1 MSRFQKNQLFIH
13 FKTIHF
19 FMETL
24 TKSVSVSL
32 PVAVQYAK
40 LVNLADLLF
49 KEAKKA
55 GDTATKLN
63 PSLQAYKDLCSNKDY
78 QALVDPNFLTNYNVL
93 YNVQMNDVLISGI
106 GDLVY
111 YGFIA
116 QNKSTKDYVIAIRGT
131 ENILEAI
138 ADAFF
143 IPTTFNEFNNNSL
156 VPSGFYDLYKSG
168 QIVSLP
174 DVTSPI
180 TPMSLTSLTA
190 NPVAKLP
197 DAPNVQTIVS
207 GHSLGASLATYYAA
221 AAAMGKGKGYDLC
234 LYTYASPM
242 SGDTTFADT
251 FNNSVPD
258 SIRIHNLSDI
268 VPSLP
273 KYPVIGQQIYTQVNE
288 GYQIDS
294 KNYPEIK
301 TGALCAHQLWIYEYV
316 LESLNGNAD
325 PDILNFNSGNC
336 KATS

>member
-1 MSRFQKNQLFIH
+1 MD
-13 FKTIHF
+13 
-19 FMETL
+19 TL
-24 TKSVSVSL
+24 TKPVSVSL

-55 GDTATKLN
+55 KDTATQIN
-63 PSLQAYKDLCSNKDY
+63 PSLKAYQDLCSNKDY

-93 YNVQMNDVLISGI
+93 YNVQMNDILIAGI

-116 QNKSTKDYVIAIRGT
+116 QNKSTKDYVVAIRGT
-131 ENILEAI
+131 ENVLEAI

-143 IPTTFNEFNNNSL
+143 IPTTFKEFNNGSL

-174 DVTSPI
+174 DAPPPI
-180 TPMSLTSLTA
+180 KSVMLTMVAA
-190 NPVAKLP
+190 NPAAAMP
-197 DAPNVQTIVS
+197 DAPNVQTVVS

-221 AAAMGKGKGYDLC
+221 ASASGNGKGFDLC
-234 LYTYASPM
+234 VYTYASPM
-242 SGDTTFADT
+242 SGDTTFANT
-251 FNNSVPD
+251 FNSIVTD
-258 SIRIHNLSDI
+258 SIRIHNLPDI

-273 KYPVIGQQIYTQVNE
+273 QYSENGKEIYTQVNQ

-294 KNYPEIK
+294 TKYPIVK
-301 TGALCAHQLWIYEYV
+301 TGPACAHQLPVYEYV
-316 LESLNGNAD
+316 LESLNGAAN
-325 PDILNFNSGNC
+325 PDIMNFGNGSC
-336 KATS
+336 KVTN